1 MEGVRRKKREAV
13 RKIMRERKEIE
24 EDFRRT
30 TQTSYQN
37 YSPMF
42 DDIVDNQK
50 LLLEVL
56 LDIRGQI

>member
-1 MEGVRRKKREAV
+1 
-13 RKIMRERKEIE
+13 MRERKEIE
-24 EDFRRT
+24 KDFRKNA
-30 TQTSYQN
+30 QTSYQN

-56 LDIRGQI
+56 LDIRSEKKRKVVKKKC